1 MQIDKIKDFRKE
13 AFNWAALL
21 SRYLTLVNQ
30 PDACREMLELI
41 RLHKKLDPRFVE
53 GIAKQTMRQFTN

>member
-21 SRYLTLVNQ
+21 SRYLTLVN
-30 PDACREMLELI
+30 
-41 RLHKKLDPRFVE
+41 
-53 GIAKQTMRQFTN
+53 